1 MDTSS
6 HREVRSLELTH
17 TLAEYVS
24 ALEKAL
30 TTDGPALGCGP
41 VHSTSVRSDISLL
54 VATSGSTGT
63 PKEIALTASALL
75 ASATAS
81 NKYLK
86 ASKGDS
92 WSLLLPLTHIAGINV
107 LMRAM
112 QLGTEPLD
120 LRNHVGEYPHAD
132 LTAIVPTQL
141 FNALTENS
149 ALLKHLQGAKAVL
162 VGGASLSEEL
172 RAQGVAAGINI
183 VATYGMSETCGG
195 CIYDGVALEGVKFE
209 ITGNGSI
216 KITGPV
222 LAEVEKEDGWFV
234 TQDLGKIVDGKLQ
247 VIGRS
252 DDVIISGGENIS
264 LSAIEAAISKKY
276 PDLLVAAFA
285 TADSKWGQALHLA
298 VQSNDESVKSQLSE
312 VLVNSIGNHVK
323 PKSVI
328 LLDKLPQIGVGKIDR
343 ISLAKMVSD
352 E

>member
-86 ASKGDS
+86 ASKGDT

-132 LTAIVPTQL
+132 FTAIVPTQL
-141 FNALTENS
+141 FNALTQNS

-183 VATYGMSETCGG
+183 VETYGMSETSGG

-209 ITGNGSI
+209 ITGNGRI

-264 LSAIEAAISKKY
+264 LSAIEVAISKKY

-298 VQSNDESVKSQLSE
+298 VQSNDKSIKSQLSE

>member
-112 QLGTEPLD
+112 QLGTELLD

-132 LTAIVPTQL
+132 FTAIVPTQL

-195 CIYDGVALEGVKFE
+195 CIYDGVALEGVKFQ
-209 ITGNGSI
+209 ITDDGRI
-216 KITGPV
+216 KISGPV

-234 TQDLGKIVDGKLQ
+234 TQDLGNIVDGKLQ

-264 LSAIEAAISKKY
+264 LSAIEVAISEKY

-298 VQSNDESVKSQLSE
+298 VQSNDESIKSQLSE

>member
-6 HREVRSLELTH
+6 HREVRSLEPTH
-17 TLAEYVS
+17 ALAEYVS
-24 ALEKAL
+24 ALDKAL
-30 TTDGPALGCGP
+30 TTVGPALGCGP
-41 VHSTSVRSDISLL
+41 VHSTSVRSDISIL

-75 ASATAS
+75 ASAAAS

-86 ASKGDS
+86 ASKGDT

-107 LMRAM
+107 LMRAK

-132 LTAIVPTQL
+132 FTAIVPTQL
-141 FNALTENS
+141 FNALTENP
-149 ALLKHLQGAKAVL
+149 ALLKHLQEAKAVL

-183 VATYGMSETCGG
+183 ITTYGMSETCGG
-195 CIYDGVALEGVKFE
+195 CVYDGVALDGVAFD
-209 ITGNGSI
+209 ITTDGRI
-216 KITGPV
+216 KISGPI
-222 LAEVEKEDGWFV
+222 LADVKKENGWFV

-264 LSAIEAAISKKY
+264 LSAIEAAINKEY

-285 TADSKWGQALHLA
+285 TADSKWGQALHIA
-298 VQSNDESVKSQLSE
+298 VQSKDENIKSELSE
-312 VLVNSIGNHVK
+312 VLVNSIGKHVK
-323 PKSVI
+323 PKSVL
-328 LLDKLPQIGVGKIDR
+328 LLDKLPEIGVGKVDR

>member
-6 HREVRSLELTH
+6 HREVRSLEPTH
-17 TLAEYVS
+17 ALAEYVS
-24 ALEKAL
+24 ALDKAL
-30 TTDGPALGCGP
+30 TAVGPALGCGP
-41 VHSTSVRSDISLL
+41 VHSTSVRSDISIL
-54 VATSGSTGT
+54 VASSGSTGT

-75 ASATAS
+75 ASAAAS

-86 ASKGDS
+86 ASKGDT

-107 LMRAM
+107 LMRAK

-132 LTAIVPTQL
+132 FTAIVPTQL
-141 FNALTENS
+141 FNALTENP

-183 VATYGMSETCGG
+183 ITTYGMSETCGG
-195 CIYDGVALEGVKFE
+195 CVYDGVALDGVAFE
-209 ITGNGSI
+209 ITTDGRI
-216 KITGPV
+216 KISGPI
-222 LAEVEKEDGWFV
+222 LADVKKENGWFV

-264 LSAIEAAISKKY
+264 LSAIEAAINKKY

-285 TADSKWGQALHLA
+285 TPDSKWGQALHIA
-298 VQSNDESVKSQLSE
+298 VQSQDENIKSELSE

-323 PKSVI
+323 PKSVL
-328 LLDKLPQIGVGKIDR
+328 LLDKLPQIGVGKVDR

>member
-132 LTAIVPTQL
+132 FTAIVPTQL
-141 FNALTENS
+141 FNALTQNS

-183 VATYGMSETCGG
+183 VETYGMSETSGG

-209 ITGNGSI
+209 ITGDGRI
-216 KITGPV
+216 KISGPV

-298 VQSNDESVKSQLSE
+298 VQSNDESIKSQLSE

>member
-6 HREVRSLELTH
+6 HREVRSLEPTH
-17 TLAEYVS
+17 ALAEYVS
-24 ALEKAL
+24 ALDKAL
-30 TTDGPALGCGP
+30 TTVGPALGCGP
-41 VHSTSVRSDISLL
+41 VHSTSVRSDISIL

-75 ASATAS
+75 ASAAAS

-86 ASKGDS
+86 AAKGDT

-107 LMRAM
+107 LMRAK

-132 LTAIVPTQL
+132 FTAIVPTQL
-141 FNALTENS
+141 FNALTENP
-149 ALLKHLQGAKAVL
+149 ALLKHLQEAKAVL

-183 VATYGMSETCGG
+183 ITTYGMSETCGG
-195 CIYDGVALEGVKFE
+195 CVYDGVALDGVAFE
-209 ITGNGSI
+209 ITTDGRI
-216 KITGPV
+216 KISGPI
-222 LAEVEKEDGWFV
+222 LADVKKENGWFV
-234 TQDLGKIVDGKLQ
+234 TQDLGKIMDGKLQ

-264 LSAIEAAISKKY
+264 LSAIEAAINKEY

-285 TADSKWGQALHLA
+285 TPDSKWGQALHIA
-298 VQSNDESVKSQLSE
+298 VQSQDENIKSELSE
-312 VLVNSIGNHVK
+312 VLVNSIGKHVK
-323 PKSVI
+323 PKSVL
-328 LLDKLPQIGVGKIDR
+328 LLDKLPQIGVGKVDR

>member
-6 HREVRSLELTH
+6 HREVRSLEPTH
-17 TLAEYVS
+17 ALAEYVS
-24 ALEKAL
+24 ALDKAL
-30 TTDGPALGCGP
+30 TTVGPALGCGP
-41 VHSTSVRSDISLL
+41 VHSTSVRSDISIL

-75 ASATAS
+75 ASAAAS

-86 ASKGDS
+86 AAKGDT

-107 LMRAM
+107 LMRAK

-132 LTAIVPTQL
+132 FTAIVPTQL
-141 FNALTENS
+141 FNALTENP
-149 ALLKHLQGAKAVL
+149 ALLKHLQEAKAVL

-183 VATYGMSETCGG
+183 ITTYGMSETCGG
-195 CIYDGVALEGVKFE
+195 CVYDGVALDGVAFE
-209 ITGNGSI
+209 ITNDGLI
-216 KITGPV
+216 KISGPI
-222 LAEVEKEDGWFV
+222 LADVKKENGWFV

-264 LSAIEAAISKKY
+264 LSAIEAAINKKY
-276 PDLLVAAFA
+276 PNLLVAAFA
-285 TADSKWGQALHLA
+285 TADSKWGQALHIA
-298 VQSNDESVKSQLSE
+298 VQSQDENIKSELSE
-312 VLVNSIGNHVK
+312 VLVNSIGKHVK
-323 PKSVI
+323 PKSVL
-328 LLDKLPQIGVGKIDR
+328 LLDKLPQIGVGKVDR

>member
-6 HREVRSLELTH
+6 HREVRSLEPTH
-17 TLAEYVS
+17 ALAEYVS
-24 ALEKAL
+24 ALDEAL
-30 TTDGPALGCGP
+30 TAVGPALGCGP
-41 VHSTSVRSDISLL
+41 VHSTSVRSDSSIL

-75 ASATAS
+75 ASAAAS

-86 ASKGDS
+86 AAKGDT

-107 LMRAM
+107 LMRAK

-132 LTAIVPTQL
+132 FTAIVPTQL
-141 FNALTENS
+141 FNALTENP

-183 VATYGMSETCGG
+183 ITTYGMSETCGG
-195 CIYDGVALEGVKFE
+195 CVYDGVALDGVAFD
-209 ITGNGSI
+209 ITTDGRI
-216 KITGPV
+216 KISGPI
-222 LAEVEKEDGWFV
+222 LADVKKENGWFV

-264 LSAIEAAISKKY
+264 LSAIEAAINKKY

-285 TADSKWGQALHLA
+285 TPDSKWGQALHIA
-298 VQSNDESVKSQLSE
+298 VQSQDENIKSELSE
-312 VLVNSIGNHVK
+312 VLVNSIGKHVK
-323 PKSVI
+323 PKSVL
-328 LLDKLPQIGVGKIDR
+328 LLDKLPQIGVGKVDR

>member
-6 HREVRSLELTH
+6 HREVRSLEPTH
-17 TLAEYVS
+17 ALAEYVS
-24 ALEKAL
+24 ALDKAL
-30 TTDGPALGCGP
+30 TTVGPALGCGP
-41 VHSTSVRSDISLL
+41 VHSTSVRSDISIL

-75 ASATAS
+75 ASAAAS

-86 ASKGDS
+86 AAKGDT

-107 LMRAM
+107 LMRAK

-132 LTAIVPTQL
+132 FTAIVPTQL
-141 FNALTENS
+141 FNALTENP
-149 ALLKHLQGAKAVL
+149 ALLKHLQEAKAVL
-162 VGGASLSEEL
+162 VGGASLSEDL

-183 VATYGMSETCGG
+183 ITTYGMSETCGG
-195 CIYDGVALEGVKFE
+195 CVYDGVALDGVAFE
-209 ITGNGSI
+209 ITTDGRI
-216 KITGPV
+216 KISGPI
-222 LAEVEKEDGWFV
+222 LADVKKENGWFV

-264 LSAIEAAISKKY
+264 LSAIEAAINKKY
-276 PDLLVAAFA
+276 PNLLVAAFA
-285 TADSKWGQALHLA
+285 TPDSKWGQALHIA
-298 VQSNDESVKSQLSE
+298 VQSQDENIKSELSE
-312 VLVNSIGNHVK
+312 VLVNSIGKHVK
-323 PKSVI
+323 PKSVL
-328 LLDKLPQIGVGKIDR
+328 LLDKLPQIGVGKVDR

>member
-6 HREVRSLELTH
+6 HREVRSLEPTH
-17 TLAEYVS
+17 ALAEYVS
-24 ALEKAL
+24 ALDKAL
-30 TTDGPALGCGP
+30 TTVGPALGCGP
-41 VHSTSVRSDISLL
+41 VHSTSVRSDISIL

-75 ASATAS
+75 ASAAAS

-86 ASKGDS
+86 AAKGDT

-107 LMRAM
+107 LMRAK

-132 LTAIVPTQL
+132 FTAIVPTQL
-141 FNALTENS
+141 FNALTENP

-183 VATYGMSETCGG
+183 ITTYGMSETCGG
-195 CIYDGVALEGVKFE
+195 CVYDGVALDGVAFE
-209 ITGNGSI
+209 ITTDGRI
-216 KITGPV
+216 KISGPI
-222 LAEVEKEDGWFV
+222 LADVKKENGWFV

-264 LSAIEAAISKKY
+264 LSAIEAAINKEY

-285 TADSKWGQALHLA
+285 TPDSKWGQALHIA
-298 VQSNDESVKSQLSE
+298 VQSQDENIKSELSE

-323 PKSVI
+323 PKSVL
-328 LLDKLPQIGVGKIDR
+328 LLDKLPQIGVGKVDR